1 MEEKILQTIGKVAS
15 GAGVNVQTVRYYER
29 RGLLPRPQR
38 TSSGYRQFGPDTVP
52 RIRFIKRAQEL
63 GFSLGEIE
71 TLLSLRVDPRR
82 SCTEVE
88 WQALQTIERIDG
100 KLHQLER
107 MKSALSELVSACR
120 NNAATSECPVLEAL
134 GEPVPG
140 QQT

>member
-1 MEEKILQTIGKVAS
+1 MSQTIGKVAS

-29 RGLLPRPQR
+29 RGLLPQPQR

-82 SCTEVE
+82 NCTEVE
-88 WQALQTIERIDG
+88 LQALQTIERIDG
-100 KLHQLER
+100 KLHELER

-134 GEPVPG
+134 GEPVSG
-140 QQT
+140 AQT